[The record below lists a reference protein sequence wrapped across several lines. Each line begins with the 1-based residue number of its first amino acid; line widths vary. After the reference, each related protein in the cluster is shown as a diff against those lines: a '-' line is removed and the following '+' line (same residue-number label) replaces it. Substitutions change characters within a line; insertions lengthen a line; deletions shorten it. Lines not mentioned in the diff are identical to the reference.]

1 MEVFSAME
9 KPVADFSL
17 ILIKS
22 IFESVEQNN
31 DRGFWF
37 FPLLPILQADSLV
50 ISENVRGMKW
60 RAEVSVI

>member
-1 MEVFSAME
+1 ME

-22 IFESVEQNN
+22 IFESFERDN
-31 DRGFWF
+31 DKGFLF
-37 FPLLPILQADSLV
+37 SLLPILQADSLV

>member
-1 MEVFSAME
+1 ME

-22 IFESVEQNN
+22 VFESFEWDN
-31 DRGFWF
+31 DRECFGFF
-37 FPLLPILQADSLV
+37 FSLLPILQADSLV
-50 ISENVRGMKW
+50 ISENVSGMKW